1 MARLAVVLLFGLVVA
16 GCSTSGPPS
25 PPAPTPPPEIAPGLQ
40 PDTVG
45 LVETLAAD
53 GSPMVHLQGRF
64 EHVPVAYRN
73 PDGTIT
79 IGCANAPQPAPRIR
93 ADRAPRR
100 YAPRLREYQ

>member
-1 MARLAVVLLFGLVVA
+1 
-16 GCSTSGPPS
+16 
-25 PPAPTPPPEIAPGLQ
+25 
-40 PDTVG
+40 
-45 LVETLAAD
+45 
-53 GSPMVHLQGRF
+53 MVHLQGRF